1 MRAPASLLLLASLL
15 CATLLGF
22 EQDGEEKEPPPPPP
36 ARQNPI
42 LREHFEERYPRFGD
56 DRINRPFLER
66 YVDDQIDHFLE
77 VMESDLAQMRQAFEE
92 ADRARLR
99 CLAGENPEDRR
110 AFRDSLREL
119 ERRAGDL
126 RGRLR
131 FILRGIDDRKSFSP
145 PKQEGP
151 LFEAAFEFL
160 REHVEKAENG
170 IRDYFFGTNPTVR
183 YEDLQDENL
192 LIHLYWIDRA
202 AAHIRER
209 L

>member
-1 MRAPASLLLLASLL
+1 MRTPAPLFLLVFSL

-22 EQDGEEKEPPPPPP
+22 AQGREEKDPPPPP
-36 ARQNPI
+36 ARHNPI

-56 DRINRPFLER
+56 DRVNKPFLER
-66 YVDDQIDHFLE
+66 YVDQQIDHFLE
-77 VMESDLAQMRQAFEE
+77 VMESDLSQMRQAFEE
-92 ADRARLR
+92 AEGARLR
-99 CLAGENPEDRR
+99 WLAGEDPEDRKSL
-110 AFRDSLREL
+110 RDSLREV

-131 FILRGIDDRKSFSP
+131 HILRGIDDRKNFSP

-151 LFEAAFEFL
+151 LFEGTFEFL
-160 REHVEKAENG
+160 REHVDKAEDG
-170 IRDYFFGTNPTVR
+170 IRDYFFRANPTVR

-192 LIHLYWIDRA
+192 LVHLYWIDRA
-202 AAHIRER
+202 AAHIRNG